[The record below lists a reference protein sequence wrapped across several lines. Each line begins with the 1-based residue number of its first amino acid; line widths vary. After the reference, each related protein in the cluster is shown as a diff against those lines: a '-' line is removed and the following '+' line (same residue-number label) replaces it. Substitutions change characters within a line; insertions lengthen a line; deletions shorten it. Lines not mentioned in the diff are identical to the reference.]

1 MKNKQEEQNIIYI
14 KNTRVHNLKNLDIAI
29 SRDKLIVITGL
40 SGSGKSSLAFDTL
53 YAEGQRR
60 YVESLSAY
68 ARQFLGKIDK
78 PAVDYIKG
86 IPPAIAIEQHVNKRN
101 PRSTVGTSTEIYD
114 YLKLLYA
121 RIGITYSPESNK
133 PVKKHTTKDVL
144 EYIVSFE
151 TKSKILILA
160 PIVHLPVKNTERI
173 ELYKTFLKEGVTR
186 IENDDHLLDL
196 NDVVQGNEKI
206 NYKKEVNLVIDR
218 IKVKHHDENFVSR
231 VSDSIEI
238 AFKEGH
244 GHCFIKNIQDN
255 GWKHQYFS
263 NLFEADGM
271 EYEEPSI
278 DMFSFNNPVG
288 ACPVCEGYGRVLGLD
303 ENKIVP
309 NKELSVYED
318 AVVCWK
324 GDKAKKWKE
333 QVIYNAQQCKF
344 PVHKAYNELTDE
356 QKEILWHGCKAFKGI
371 HDFFNYL
378 ERKKY
383 KIQNRVMI
391 ARYRGKTICPECKGT
406 RLKKESSWV
415 KINQKNIQQLIC
427 MPIDELL
434 AFFNNIKL
442 SGYENQIANRLF
454 EEIKSRLHFLLAVGL
469 QYLTLNRVSS
479 SLSGG
484 ESQRINLTNALGSSL
499 VGSLYILDEPSIGLH
514 PRDND
519 LLIKVLKQLKSLGN
533 TVIVV
538 EHDEDII
545 KSADEIIDLGPLAG
559 SSGGELVFQGDYK
572 KLLKT
577 SEGLTAQYLSG
588 SKQIEVPSKRRKWN
602 SFIEL
607 TGVKEHN
614 LQNID
619 VKVPLNILTIVSGV
633 SGSGKSSLIADVL
646 YPALGKYL
654 NKNDKLKP
662 GQFNSL
668 KGDLQMISDVEY
680 MDQNPIGKSS
690 RSNPVTYIKAYDEIR
705 KLFSMQP
712 LAIQNN
718 FSPTYFSF
726 NSPGGRCEECQGEG
740 IIKIEMQFMADVH
753 LLCETCLGMRFKD
766 EILEIKYKGQN
777 IADVLQLTVEDA
789 IHFFSCSSGKFK
801 KIEEKIVQKL
811 TILQEVGL
819 EYVKLG
825 QSVSTL
831 SGGESQRL
839 KLATFLNKK
848 ENVQPTLFI
857 FDEPSTGLHF
867 HDINKLLHALNA
879 LIQLGH
885 TVLIIEHNMDII
897 KTADWII
904 DLGPEG
910 GKEGG
915 MIVAEGIP
923 EAITKF
929 PNSYTGQFLK
939 YKF

>member
-1 MKNKQEEQNIIYI
+1 MKNKQEEQDIIYI
-14 KNTRVHNLKNLDIAI
+14 KNTRVHNLKNLDITI
-29 SRDKLIVITGL
+29 PRDKLIVITGL

-151 TKSKILILA
+151 LNSKILILA
-160 PIVHLPVKNTERI
+160 PIVHLPTKNTERI

-186 IENDDHLLDL
+186 VENDDRLLNL

-206 NYKKEVNLVIDR
+206 NEKKGVNLVIDR
-218 IKVKHHDENFVSR
+218 VKVKHHDESFVSR

-244 GHCFIKNIQDN
+244 GHCLVKNIQDDK
-255 GWKHQYFS
+255 WEHQHFS
-263 NLFEADGM
+263 NLFEADGI
-271 EYEEPSI
+271 EFEEPSI
-278 DMFSFNNPVG
+278 DMFSFNNPLG
-288 ACPVCEGYGRVLGLD
+288 ACPVCEGYGRILGLD
-303 ENKIVP
+303 EDKIIP
-309 NKELSVYED
+309 NKERSVYED

-324 GDKAKKWKE
+324 GDKARKWKE

-344 PVHKAYNELTDE
+344 PVHKPYNELTDK

-371 HDFFNYL
+371 HDFFDYL

-406 RLKKESSWV
+406 RLKKEASWV

-427 MPIDELL
+427 MSIDELL
-434 AFFNNIKL
+434 AFFDNIKL
-442 SGYENQIANRLF
+442 SDYENQIAGRLF

-469 QYLTLNRVSS
+469 KYLTLNRVSS

-533 TVIVV
+533 TVVVV

-588 SKQIEVPSKRRKWN
+588 SKQIQVPSKRRKWN

-619 VKVPLNILTIVSGV
+619 VRVPLNILSIVSGV

-646 YPALGKYL
+646 YPALGNYL

-662 GQFNSL
+662 GQFTSL

-726 NSPGGRCEECQGEG
+726 NSPGGRCEECQGDG
-740 IIKIEMQFMADVH
+740 FIKIEMQFMADVY
-753 LLCETCLGMRFKD
+753 LICETCSGKRFKD

-777 IADVLQLTVEDA
+777 IADVLDLTVEDA
-789 IHFFSCSSGKFK
+789 IQFFSLPSGKFK

-839 KLATFLNKK
+839 KLATFLGKK

-910 GKEGG
+910 GIQGG
-915 MIVAEGIP
+915 RVVAEGVP
-923 EAITKF
+923 EAIAKV

-939 YKF
+939 HKF